1 MGLYSDGACR
11 GHFFGTF
18 GISVVGSLGAAG
30 LHILSP
36 LTTTLNYWKFE
47 PDGSLDVRLEY
58 DHRVLDGVPVAR
70 VLEEL
75 EDTLHGEI
83 HKELLKNAGTVPAA
97 AEGIRPESNTE
108 KFRRFSQQTGPR
120 AVAAASRPV
129 EKGSDP

>member
-75 EDTLHGEI
+75 EDTLHGGST
-83 HKELLKNAGTVPAA
+83 KNC
-97 AEGIRPESNTE
+97 
-108 KFRRFSQQTGPR
+108 
-120 AVAAASRPV
+120 
-129 EKGSDP
+129 